1 MSRVKLLE
9 EFENTVFDVLII
21 GGGINGAVSA
31 AALSARGQK
40 VALLDK
46 ADFASM
52 TSQESSNMI
61 WGGIK
66 YLESREFSLV
76 RELCHSRNQL
86 MKAYPT
92 RVREITYYTSLFEG
106 NAHGPLVS
114 FAGAELYWLMGS
126 YFTRGP
132 QYKSVRTIRHELP
145 QVRRKGLLGGVA
157 YSDAYLPDNDARFTT
172 QFIFDA
178 LERGAVALNYVE
190 VEHCQRIGGEWAVSV
205 RDVLSGDEKQ
215 VRAKKIINACGPL
228 LEEVNRQSSLSSE
241 QKIVYSK
248 GIHLT
253 VPRLSGHDKILTFF
267 SDDKRLFFVLP
278 MGPVSCI
285 GTTDTRLEKYE
296 REVTD
301 FDRLFILRNINSR
314 LDLPSPLKLDDIIA
328 ERCGVRTL
336 VADGDEDDWIRLSR
350 KHVIEYDEIQG
361 TVNIIGGKLTNCLNI
376 GEEVIELLAEA
387 SVSDET
393 WYGEP
398 CDEELSR
405 FESECSKMD
414 LDESIQDGID
424 PVGKRLWRR
433 YGQGAFGILEMIK
446 KDEALGQE
454 IIVDTGLLRAEVYY
468 LRDHEMIVKLDDF
481 LRRRTKISLIK
492 SKQELSC
499 SPGLREACE
508 ILFGDDGEEKYKEY
522 FT

>member
-1 MSRVKLLE
+1 M
-9 EFENTVFDVLII
+9 
-21 GGGINGAVSA
+21 
-31 AALSARGQK
+31 
-40 VALLDK
+40 ALLDK
-46 ADFASM
+46 GDFASM

-86 MKAYPT
+86 MKAYPN

-126 YFTRGP
+126 YFTRAP
-132 QYKSVRTIRHELP
+132 QYKSVRAIRHELP
-145 QVRRKGLLGGVA
+145 QIRRKGLLGGVA

-178 LERGAVALNYVE
+178 QDRGAVTMNYCE
-190 VEHCQRIGGEWAVSV
+190 VEACERAEEEW
-205 RDVLSGDEKQ
+205 R
-215 VRAKKIINACGPL
+215 VRAKDILTCQELKIRAKKLVNACGPL
-228 LEEVNRQSSLSSE
+228 LDEVNNKNSLSCQE
-241 QKIVYSK
+241 RIVYSK
-248 GIHLT
+248 GVHLT
-253 VPRLSGHDKILTFF
+253 VPRLNGHDKILTFF

-314 LDLPSPLKLDDIIA
+314 LDLPRPLKLDDIIA

-336 VADGDEDDWIRLSR
+336 IADGDEEDWIRLSR
-350 KHVIEYDEIQG
+350 KHVIEYDEIKQV
-361 TVNIIGGKLTNCLNI
+361 VNIIGGKLTNCLNI
-376 GEEVIELLAEA
+376 GEEMIELLAEESEA
-387 SVSDET
+387 NES

-398 CDEELSR
+398 NSDEQNRFQGLCEEIGLELLIR
-405 FESECSKMD
+405 
-414 LDESIQDGID
+414 DGID
-424 PVGKRLWRR
+424 AAGPRLWRR
-433 YGQGAFGILEMIK
+433 YGLGAFEVLEMIK
-446 KDEALGQE
+446 KDRELGREMIEGTGFLAAE
-454 IIVDTGLLRAEVYY
+454 IHY
-468 LRDHEMIVKLDDF
+468 LKVHEKIVKLDDF
-481 LRRRTKISLIK
+481 LRRRTKIALIK
-492 SKQELSC
+492 KREELAV
-499 SPGLREACE
+499 SPGLKEACE
-508 ILFGDDGEEKYKEY
+508 ILFGDEAELQWKEY
-522 FT
+522 FN